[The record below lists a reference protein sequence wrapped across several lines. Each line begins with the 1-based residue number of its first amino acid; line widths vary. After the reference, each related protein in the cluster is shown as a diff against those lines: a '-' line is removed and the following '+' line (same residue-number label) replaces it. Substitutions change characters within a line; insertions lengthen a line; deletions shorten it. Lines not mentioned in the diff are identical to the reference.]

1 MDAELLH
8 TLYAISSFTLT
19 MNQNQFNIKPGWNSF
34 IQLVLPSGNPPNN
47 LSLRLLFLRS
57 DF

>member
-19 MNQNQFNIKPGWNSF
+19 TNQNQFNIKPGWNSF

-47 LSLRLLFLRS
+47 PSLRLLFLRS